1 MRSGKESV
9 MARKVFPEQFKRS
22 AIDLVIQQN
31 YKPHEAAK
39 SLGISLAT
47 LKYWLKGYR
56 LRNGVI
62 DAQEEKDLQK
72 RVVELEKEN
81 ARLRIERDIL
91 KKAAAWFAK
100 EQL

>member
-1 MRSGKESV
+1 MASGEESA
-9 MARKVFPEQFKRS
+9 MARKSYPEQFKQS
-22 AIDLVIQQN
+22 AVDLVIHQN
-31 YKPHEAAK
+31 YKPQEAAR
-39 SLGISLAT
+39 SLGVPLVTI
-47 LKYWLKGYR
+47 KYWLQRYR
-56 LRNGVI
+56 RRNGVV
-62 DAQEEKDLQK
+62 DAQEEKDLKK

>member
-1 MRSGKESV
+1 MAAAPAMRIRRFGPRG
-9 MARKVFPEQFKRS
+9 AG
-22 AIDLVIQQN
+22 
-31 YKPHEAAK
+31 AAG
-39 SLGISLAT
+39 SRPALGVSLAT

-56 LRNGVI
+56 LRNGVV
-62 DAQEEKDLQK
+62 DAQEEKDLRK
-72 RVVELEKEN
+72 RVVELEMEN